1 MENLLYSFFLLT
13 YICYERLSFLSFKK
27 IKETDKRTMKKIFIF
42 SFKLFFQNEQFE
54 RKFSLSFLK
63 EKTPDH

>member
-1 MENLLYSFFLLT
+1 MNACLFSLLKKF
-13 YICYERLSFLSFKK
+13 FKK